1 MADFEHN
8 KANLGAAT
16 LSSAITSSQTSITVD
31 ASDASTFPSTPFYA
45 TISPIGETPNLLNA
59 EIVKV
64 TAISSGTLTVAR
76 GQRSTTAKAFA
87 AGSVIF
93 NGVYTQDLDYAQAVG
108 RAFFTA
114 SYSAGVFYIN
124 NAMLPTTPTD
134 GMSIRVIFS
143 QDVTAGAVG
152 VSLNNGTTYNV
163 YAGAAITSSHGSA
176 TTNPQVKSGIIYE
189 LVFYNGAWYVMNLPA
204 NESITSNEIDP
215 TTTGCIDF
223 LYSITPTDIP
233 ANPASENAA
242 YKFDM
247 RSAFQRKGATDR
259 VPFYDKVKI
268 AMRFYSNGGGY
279 LRFCTLSTD
288 NSVYRQMITIPDG
301 FSATTAS
308 NAIHTV
314 ASGVNNLEV
323 SFKPLSGAN
332 DTSVDNATT
341 YVMQTEQTTTCPDS
355 PQNTRINCGTRV
367 KLVNTNSGW
376 RLPMWF
382 SDGASIY
389 SGYANKINVYG
400 IKYPTQ

>member
-64 TAISSGTLTVAR
+64 TAISSGTLTVTR

-143 QDVTAGAVG
+143 QDVTTGAVG

-163 YAGAAITSSHGSA
+163 YAGAAITNIDF
-176 TTNPQVKSGIIYE
+176 TTLRKVLYDG
-189 LVFYNGAWYVMNLPA
+189 GD
-204 NESITSNEIDP
+204 TG
-215 TTTGCIDF
+215 TTGDVALSDSAANYEYMVIYFRPNDGYLSSTKIHSPNGKRAF
-223 LYSITPTDIP
+223 LISGYAGSGTSDTSSWNIKLKVVSISGTSITPF
-233 ANPASENAA
+233 A
-242 YKFDM
+242 YKE
-247 RSAFQRKGATDR
+247 
-259 VPFYDKVKI
+259 Y
-268 AMRFYSNGGGY
+268 NG
-279 LRFCTLSTD
+279 
-288 NSVYRQMITIPDG
+288 SV
-301 FSATTAS
+301 
-308 NAIHTV
+308 
-314 ASGVNNLEV
+314 VNPN
-323 SFKPLSGAN
+323 N
-332 DTSVDNATT
+332 I
-341 YVMQTEQTTTCPDS
+341 Y
-355 PQNTRINCGTRV
+355 ITRV
-367 KLVNTNSGW
+367 EGW
-376 RLPMWF
+376 N
-382 SDGASIY
+382 I
-389 SGYANKINVYG
+389 
-400 IKYPTQ
+400 

>member
-31 ASDASTFPSTPFYA
+31 ASDASTFPITPFYA

-64 TAISSGTLTVAR
+64 TAISSGTLTVTR

-152 VSLNNGTTYNV
+152 VSLNSGTTYNV

-204 NESITSNEIDP
+204 NNSITSDNIDF
-215 TTTGCIDF
+215 TTLRKVLYDGGDTGTTGNVALSDSAANYEYMVIYFQPNDGYLSSTKIRNPNGKRAF
-223 LYSITPTDIP
+223 LVSGYAGSSTSDTSGWNIKLKVVTISGTSITPF
-233 ANPASENAA
+233 A
-242 YKFDM
+242 YKE
-247 RSAFQRKGATDR
+247 
-259 VPFYDKVKI
+259 
-268 AMRFYSNGGGY
+268 YSG
-279 LRFCTLSTD
+279 
-288 NSVYRQMITIPDG
+288 SV
-301 FSATTAS
+301 S
-308 NAIHTV
+308 NYNYI
-314 ASGVNNLEV
+314 
-323 SFKPLSGAN
+323 
-332 DTSVDNATT
+332 
-341 YVMQTEQTTTCPDS
+341 Y
-355 PQNTRINCGTRV
+355 ITRV
-367 KLVNTNSGW
+367 EGW
-376 RLPMWF
+376 N
-382 SDGASIY
+382 I
-389 SGYANKINVYG
+389 
-400 IKYPTQ
+400 

>member
-64 TAISSGTLTVAR
+64 TAISSGTLTVTR

-204 NESITSNEIDP
+204 NNSITSDN
-215 TTTGCIDF
+215 IDF
-223 LYSITPTDIP
+223 TTLYNYKACTRVDMTSSATAW
-233 ANPASENAA
+233 ANNYPSGWDLTFDTVQNAVYELEVRTNFLGWGQSA
-242 YKFDM
+242 EFD
-247 RSAFQRKGATDR
+247 
-259 VPFYDKVKI
+259 
-268 AMRFYSNGGGY
+268 
-279 LRFCTLSTD
+279 LSVD
-288 NSVYRQMITIPDG
+288 LVSG
-301 FSATTAS
+301 FS
-308 NAIHTV
+308 TV
-314 ASGVNNLEV
+314 AAAGSTLT
-323 SFKPLSGAN
+323 
-332 DTSVDNATT
+332 DSVGIG
-341 YVMQTEQTTTCPDS
+341 
-355 PQNTRINCGTRV
+355 RI
-367 KLVNTNSGW
+367 
-376 RLPMWF
+376 
-382 SDGASIY
+382 ASIIAKATGT
-389 SGYANKINVYG
+389 SGRFRAAVCLGAASLSFSIYDGYMIARRIR
-400 IKYPTQ
+400 

>member
-1 MADFEHN
+1 MADFELN

-64 TAISSGTLTVAR
+64 TAISSGTLTVTR

-93 NGVYTQDLDYAQAVG
+93 NGVYTQDLHYAQAVG

-152 VSLNNGTTYNV
+152 VSLNSGTTYNV

-204 NESITSNEIDP
+204 NNSITSDNIDF
-215 TTTGCIDF
+215 TTLRKVLYDGGDTGTTGDVALSESAANYDYMVIYFRPNDGYLSSTKIRSPNGKRAF
-223 LYSITPTDIP
+223 LISGYAGSGTSDTSGWNIKLKVVSISGTSITPF
-233 ANPASENAA
+233 A
-242 YKFDM
+242 YKEYNG
-247 RSAFQRKGATDR
+247 SVTN
-259 VPFYDKVKI
+259 
-268 AMRFYSNGGGY
+268 SNY
-279 LRFCTLSTD
+279 I
-288 NSVYRQMITIPDG
+288 YI
-301 FSATTAS
+301 
-308 NAIHTV
+308 
-314 ASGVNNLEV
+314 
-323 SFKPLSGAN
+323 
-332 DTSVDNATT
+332 
-341 YVMQTEQTTTCPDS
+341 
-355 PQNTRINCGTRV
+355 TRV
-367 KLVNTNSGW
+367 EGW
-376 RLPMWF
+376 N
-382 SDGASIY
+382 I
-389 SGYANKINVYG
+389 
-400 IKYPTQ
+400 

>member
-114 SYSAGVFYIN
+114 SYSAGVFSIN

-189 LVFYNGAWYVMNLPA
+189 LLFYNGAWYVMNLPA
-204 NESITSNEIDP
+204 NNSITSDNIDW
-215 TTTGCIDF
+215 TTLKKVLYDGGDTGTTDTVTLSESAANYEYLRIFYRPNDGYLSSTKIYNPNGKRAF
-223 LYSITPTDIP
+223 LVSGYAGSSTSDTSGWNIKLKVVSISGTSITPF
-233 ANPASENAA
+233 A
-242 YKFDM
+242 YKE
-247 RSAFQRKGATDR
+247 
-259 VPFYDKVKI
+259 
-268 AMRFYSNGGGY
+268 YSG
-279 LRFCTLSTD
+279 SVS
-288 NSVYRQMITIPDG
+288 NSNYIYI
-301 FSATTAS
+301 
-308 NAIHTV
+308 
-314 ASGVNNLEV
+314 
-323 SFKPLSGAN
+323 
-332 DTSVDNATT
+332 
-341 YVMQTEQTTTCPDS
+341 
-355 PQNTRINCGTRV
+355 TRV
-367 KLVNTNSGW
+367 EGW
-376 RLPMWF
+376 H
-382 SDGASIY
+382 I
-389 SGYANKINVYG
+389 
-400 IKYPTQ
+400 

>member
-143 QDVTAGAVG
+143 QDVTTGAVG

-163 YAGAAITSSHGSA
+163 YAGAAITSDHGSA

-204 NESITSNEIDP
+204 NNSITSDNIDF
-215 TTTGCIDF
+215 TTLRKVLYDGGDTGTTGDVALSESAANYEYMVIYFRPNDGYLSSTKIRNPNGKRAF
-223 LYSITPTDIP
+223 LISGYAGGGTSDTSGWNIKLKVVSISGTSITPF
-233 ANPASENAA
+233 A
-242 YKFDM
+242 YKEYNG
-247 RSAFQRKGATDR
+247 SVAN
-259 VPFYDKVKI
+259 
-268 AMRFYSNGGGY
+268 SNY
-279 LRFCTLSTD
+279 I
-288 NSVYRQMITIPDG
+288 YI
-301 FSATTAS
+301 
-308 NAIHTV
+308 
-314 ASGVNNLEV
+314 
-323 SFKPLSGAN
+323 
-332 DTSVDNATT
+332 
-341 YVMQTEQTTTCPDS
+341 
-355 PQNTRINCGTRV
+355 TRIE
-367 KLVNTNSGW
+367 GW
-376 RLPMWF
+376 N
-382 SDGASIY
+382 I
-389 SGYANKINVYG
+389 
-400 IKYPTQ
+400 

>member
-143 QDVTAGAVG
+143 QDVTTGAVG

-204 NESITSNEIDP
+204 NNSITSDNIDF
-215 TTTGCIDF
+215 TTLKGFMNSLPFASTSYRVASLGTELTMDYRRYGDLVITYLNAVITSAAGYDQVSFGNCPSGYKPNRTAMVIGNMSAGQSNTGCFD
-223 LYSITPTDIP
+223 LTMNTDGAITGSCP
-233 ANPASENAA
+233 AVS
-242 YKFDM
+242 
-247 RSAFQRKGATDR
+247 GATR
-259 VPFYDKVKI
+259 VQ
-268 AMRFYSNGGGY
+268 G
-279 LRFCTLSTD
+279 L
-288 NSVYRQMITIPDG
+288 
-301 FSATTAS
+301 
-308 NAIHTV
+308 
-314 ASGVNNLEV
+314 GVWV
-323 SFKPLSGAN
+323 TS
-332 DTSVDNATT
+332 DTFPS
-341 YVMQTEQTTTCPDS
+341 
-355 PQNTRINCGTRV
+355 
-367 KLVNTNSGW
+367 
-376 RLPMWF
+376 
-382 SDGASIY
+382 
-389 SGYANKINVYG
+389 
-400 IKYPTQ
+400 

>member
-16 LSSAITSSQTSITVD
+16 LSSAITSSQTSITVG

-124 NAMLPTTPTD
+124 NAMLPTAPTD
-134 GMSIRVIFS
+134 GMSLRVIFS

-204 NESITSNEIDP
+204 NESITSDN
-215 TTTGCIDF
+215 IDF
-223 LYSITPTDIP
+223 TTLVQYKATSRVDVSDSGAAWN
-233 ANPASENAA
+233 ANYPSGWDYTVNTVANGIYELETRTSFLGWEKNME
-242 YKFDM
+242 FDFAINLVSGFTQLAHADSTATGNVPGLGRVVLVLAKATGSSGRFRAKVM
-247 RSAFQRKGATDR
+247 LGSANQSF
-259 VPFYDKVKI
+259 
-268 AMRFYSNGGGY
+268 
-279 LRFCTLSTD
+279 
-288 NSVYRQMITIPDG
+288 SVYDGYMI
-301 FSATTAS
+301 AR
-308 NAIHTV
+308 
-314 ASGVNNLEV
+314 
-323 SFKPLSGAN
+323 
-332 DTSVDNATT
+332 
-341 YVMQTEQTTTCPDS
+341 
-355 PQNTRINCGTRV
+355 RIG
-367 KLVNTNSGW
+367 
-376 RLPMWF
+376 
-382 SDGASIY
+382 
-389 SGYANKINVYG
+389 
-400 IKYPTQ
+400 

>member
-64 TAISSGTLTVAR
+64 TAISSGTLTVTR

-204 NESITSNEIDP
+204 NNSITSDNVDWATLRSKELVLVDRWEITESQNVSEITLNVPSDIRETVEEVVFECALANISSTSEYFRMFINYGESGNSYHNNFHDGVGSFNTNNSNLGAGSLP
-215 TTTGCIDF
+215 TAG
-223 LYSITPTDIP
+223 SIISSGVFHIRNIKNTLQKIGDYTF
-233 ANPASENAA
+233 AA
-242 YKFDM
+242 YDW
-247 RSAFQRKGATDR
+247 
-259 VPFYDKVKI
+259 
-268 AMRFYSNGGGY
+268 
-279 LRFCTLSTD
+279 
-288 NSVYRQMITIPDG
+288 YRQGT
-301 FSATTAS
+301 FSCTTDS
-308 NAIHTV
+308 TGVSSVTAIINNG
-314 ASGVNNLEV
+314 SGLTLRYGSWANL
-323 SFKPLSGAN
+323 
-332 DTSVDNATT
+332 
-341 YVMQTEQTTTCPDS
+341 YVRT
-355 PQNTRINCGTRV
+355 
-367 KLVNTNSGW
+367 
-376 RLPMWF
+376 
-382 SDGASIY
+382 A
-389 SGYANKINVYG
+389 
-400 IKYPTQ
+400 

>member
-143 QDVTAGAVG
+143 QDVTTGAVG
-152 VSLNNGTTYNV
+152 VSLNSGTTYNV

-204 NESITSNEIDP
+204 NNSITSDKIDFTTLTRLFYKKGDVVNFSNIQLP
-215 TTTGCIDF
+215 LLITTTGGKQKYTLPVGKSLDF
-223 LYSITPTDIP
+223 VS
-233 ANPASENAA
+233 
-242 YKFDM
+242 
-247 RSAFQRKGATDR
+247 GAT
-259 VPFYDKVKI
+259 VKI
-268 AMRFYSNGGGY
+268 TSDDSGNFFRTIEGGAYGFGRPVRNRNYTATMYHGFITFEADVTQSNGNIYQYSLGVGT
-279 LRFCTLSTD
+279 FGNIQVT
-288 NSVYRQMITIPDG
+288 
-301 FSATTAS
+301 FS
-308 NAIHTV
+308 
-314 ASGVNNLEV
+314 
-323 SFKPLSGAN
+323 
-332 DTSVDNATT
+332 
-341 YVMQTEQTTTCPDS
+341 
-355 PQNTRINCGTRV
+355 
-367 KLVNTNSGW
+367 
-376 RLPMWF
+376 
-382 SDGASIY
+382 
-389 SGYANKINVYG
+389 
-400 IKYPTQ
+400 

>member
-64 TAISSGTLTVAR
+64 TAISSGTLTVTR

-204 NESITSNEIDP
+204 NNSITSDNIDF
-215 TTTGCIDF
+215 TTLRKVLYDGGDTGTTGDVALSESAANYDYMVIYFRPNDGYLSSTKIRSPNGKRAF
-223 LYSITPTDIP
+223 LVSGYAGGSTSDTSSWNIKLKVVSISGTSITPF
-233 ANPASENAA
+233 A
-242 YKFDM
+242 YKEYNG
-247 RSAFQRKGATDR
+247 SVAN
-259 VPFYDKVKI
+259 
-268 AMRFYSNGGGY
+268 SNY
-279 LRFCTLSTD
+279 I
-288 NSVYRQMITIPDG
+288 YI
-301 FSATTAS
+301 
-308 NAIHTV
+308 
-314 ASGVNNLEV
+314 
-323 SFKPLSGAN
+323 
-332 DTSVDNATT
+332 
-341 YVMQTEQTTTCPDS
+341 
-355 PQNTRINCGTRV
+355 TRV
-367 KLVNTNSGW
+367 EGW
-376 RLPMWF
+376 N
-382 SDGASIY
+382 I
-389 SGYANKINVYG
+389 
-400 IKYPTQ
+400 

>member
-143 QDVTAGAVG
+143 QDVTTGAVG

-204 NESITSNEIDP
+204 NNSITSDNIDFTTLYPVGTVLETATSTNPSDSLGGTWSEITDFSLVAYAELSSATSIALSKNISSVTNTGAGTYKVTLSKTMANSNYLP
-215 TTTGCIDF
+215 YVSGEVSGAGQEIVGIYSKTTTSFVYDF
-223 LYSITPTDIP
+223 FNYEGTAVTPSNVNIVV
-233 ANPASENAA
+233 
-242 YKFDM
+242 FG
-247 RSAFQRKGATDR
+247 RLAT
-259 VPFYDKVKI
+259 PE
-268 AMRFYSNGGGY
+268 
-279 LRFCTLSTD
+279 
-288 NSVYRQMITIPDG
+288 YRRWKR
-301 FSATTAS
+301 TA
-308 NAIHTV
+308 
-314 ASGVNNLEV
+314 
-323 SFKPLSGAN
+323 
-332 DTSVDNATT
+332 
-341 YVMQTEQTTTCPDS
+341 
-355 PQNTRINCGTRV
+355 
-367 KLVNTNSGW
+367 
-376 RLPMWF
+376 
-382 SDGASIY
+382 
-389 SGYANKINVYG
+389 
-400 IKYPTQ
+400 